1 MVDITHIFWLYLGTY
16 NSKQNRKTRLV
27 PTGWETCDQPALCDQ
42 IIILTSLFLPVEY
55 LQKVKGLWKKPCWQL
70 VYLASLVCTSLL
82 VVKCPLTPQ
91 ELFLILTVTVFTF
104 FFDCTERAI
113 YIIHDFKCITLQN
126 LTLSEIK
133 CVKILNTY
141 DTQPKIS
148 LRISYFISISKI
160 YPLEIPSLR
169 TSCILNQI
177 FNIIPSFTL

>member
-1 MVDITHIFWLYLGTY
+1 M
-16 NSKQNRKTRLV
+16 
-27 PTGWETCDQPALCDQ
+27 
-42 IIILTSLFLPVEY
+42 
-55 LQKVKGLWKKPCWQL
+55 
-70 VYLASLVCTSLL
+70 
-82 VVKCPLTPQ
+82 TPQ
-91 ELFLILTVTVFTF
+91 ELFLILTVTV
-104 FFDCTERAI
+104 FDCTERAI

-160 YPLEIPSLR
+160 HPLEIPSLR

>member
-1 MVDITHIFWLYLGTY
+1 MWTLPTYFDFTWALITVTRTGRPDLSQQDEKLVINQHCVTKYHTY
-16 NSKQNRKTRLV
+16 
-27 PTGWETCDQPALCDQ
+27 
-42 IIILTSLFLPVEY
+42 TSLFLPVEY
-55 LQKVKGLWKKPCWQL
+55 LQKVKGLWKKPYWQL
-70 VYLASLVCTSLL
+70 VYLASLVCTSWL

-148 LRISYFISISKI
+148 LRI
-160 YPLEIPSLR
+160 
-169 TSCILNQI
+169 
-177 FNIIPSFTL
+177 

>member
-16 NSKQNRKTRLV
+16 NSNRTDQ
-27 PTGWETCDQPALCDQ
+27 TCPNRMRNLWSTSTVWQ

-70 VYLASLVCTSLL
+70 VYLTSLVCTSWL

-133 CVKILNTY
+133 CVKYSTLMIHSLKYHWEFHILLVLV
-141 DTQPKIS
+141 K
-148 LRISYFISISKI
+148 SI
-160 YPLEIPSLR
+160 L
-169 TSCILNQI
+169 
-177 FNIIPSFTL
+177 